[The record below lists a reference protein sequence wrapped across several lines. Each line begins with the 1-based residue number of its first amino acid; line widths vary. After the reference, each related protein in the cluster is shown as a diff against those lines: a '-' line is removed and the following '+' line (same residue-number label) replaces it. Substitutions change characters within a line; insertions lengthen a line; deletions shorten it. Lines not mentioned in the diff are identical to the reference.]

1 MGMKTYFRNK
11 TLKTQIKFA
20 LIITV
25 IFTSIIPIVYISIS
39 TLNMKIENEE
49 VNNLLINE
57 YLKDFSIFLLIFLL
71 LIGFGFYFFI
81 FLSNSIANNHEKLIK
96 QSTSDLKKINKKM
109 QSVFET
115 ANEGF
120 WEADNNDITLDVN
133 PKMCELLGKTREELI
148 GKNSLELLTPEEKEL
163 VSYQHKEYRDKGLT
177 SSYEIS
183 YIISKSKIVNFI
195 VNAAPIFDEFGE
207 KIGNFAMMTDITYL
221 KEAEKKLKNQ
231 IEKLDCLFEISRLL
245 AKPKIAISN
254 LLHDSLNLIIL
265 ASQNPDK
272 TFGSISYDDYKF
284 KSENFRETELKIS
297 ILDKIND
304 KKLAIDIYYLD
315 ENLISEEEINLI
327 KEIEVR
333 IKNEISRLEIEQDN
347 SILANI
353 VENSGDAIYSTNLD
367 GTIISWNLG
376 AEKIYCYTVNEIM
389 GKKFRFLTP
398 PNLYDECNLILDR
411 ISNGEHITHFE
422 TKHLRKDGKLLDIS
436 LNVSPI
442 KNTTGNIIGLSA
454 IARDFSEEFEK
465 QKLYQEQI
473 LKSSQFKSE
482 FMASMSHELR
492 TPLNSIIGFS
502 DILIERYYGELNN
515 KQVDYINNVRFSA
528 DHLLNLIND
537 ILDISKIEAG
547 KIELNIE
554 DIELNEII
562 TRIEITLR
570 PEYEKKNLKF
580 EVIGLNSK
588 QFISADSVRFKEIIF
603 NLLSNA
609 VKYTKE
615 GMIKFEVIELDKF
628 WEFNVIDT
636 GIGIKEEH
644 FDLIFKEFKRI
655 QSAYT
660 SSVEGTGLGL
670 SLSKKLVEL
679 HRGNISFTS
688 KWGVGSTFTFTL
700 PKTSKDTIKIP

>member
-1 MGMKTYFRNK
+1 
-11 TLKTQIKFA
+11 
-20 LIITV
+20 
-25 IFTSIIPIVYISIS
+25 
-39 TLNMKIENEE
+39 
-49 VNNLLINE
+49 
-57 YLKDFSIFLLIFLL
+57 
-71 LIGFGFYFFI
+71 
-81 FLSNSIANNHEKLIK
+81 
-96 QSTSDLKKINKKM
+96 M

-120 WEADNNDITLDVN
+120 WEADNNNITLDVN

-148 GKNSLELLTPEEKEL
+148 GKNSLELLTSEEKEL
-163 VSYQHKEYRDKGLT
+163 ISYQHKEYRDKGLT

-183 YIISKSKIVNFI
+183 YIISKSKIVNCI
-195 VNAAPIFDEFGE
+195 VNAAPVFDEFGE
-207 KIGNFAMMTDITYL
+207 KIGTFAMMTDITYL
-221 KEAEKKLKNQ
+221 KEAEEKLKKQ

-254 LLHDSLNLIIL
+254 LLHDSLNLIIF

-297 ILDKIND
+297 ILDKIDD
-304 KKLAIDIYYLD
+304 KKLTIDIYYLD

-502 DILIERYYGELNN
+502 DVLIERYYGELNN
-515 KQVDYINNVRFSA
+515 KQVDYINNVRSSA

-547 KIELNIE
+547 KVELNIE
-554 DIELNEII
+554 DIQLNKII
-562 TRIEITLR
+562 NQIEITLK

-588 QFISADSVRFKEIIF
+588 QIISADSVRFKEILF

-615 GMIKFEVIELDKF
+615 GIIKLEVIELEDLWK
-628 WEFNVIDT
+628 FNVIDT

-644 FDLIFKEFKRI
+644 FDLIFKEFKRV

-660 SSVEGTGLGL
+660 FSVEGTGLGL
-670 SLSKKLVEL
+670 SLTKKLVEL